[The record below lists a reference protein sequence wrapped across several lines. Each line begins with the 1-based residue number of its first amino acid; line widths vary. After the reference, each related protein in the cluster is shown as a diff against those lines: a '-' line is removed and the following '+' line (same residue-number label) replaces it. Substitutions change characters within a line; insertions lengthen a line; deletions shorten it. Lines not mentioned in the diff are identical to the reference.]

1 MPPTGPGWPP
11 EAYPPPP
18 PGYGPPHQGPPG
30 YPPPGYPPQGYPPP
44 GYPPPG
50 YPPPGYPPPQGYPP
64 PGYPPPSGYPGYPPQ
79 GYPGYPPPG
88 YPPPG
93 YPPPGYPAAPP
104 MDLKPGIIP
113 LRPLSLSDI
122 FNGAVI
128 YARRNPKAT
137 LGLTAVVV
145 IISQVLGLIL
155 QVGPLAA
162 IGQLDALRGESTSMT
177 AVIGASATSIV
188 SAVIQALAA
197 LVLSGMLTV
206 IVGRAVFGSSITI
219 GAAWTRIRGRIL
231 PLIGLALLEGV
242 GAALLVGV
250 VVLVI
255 VAAAAAANGVVAAVI
270 GIPLGFGLLV
280 ALIYLGTVLSFAPVT
295 IVLERLPIIAAIR
308 RSFALVRND
317 FMRVLGI
324 RLLASVVTWVV
335 AGAIAIPFAIVSAV
349 TGTDSTS
356 AVLIGTVV
364 ATIGA
369 IIGQI
374 ITTPFLAGVLVLL
387 YTDRRMR
394 AEAFDLVL
402 RTGATGP
409 AAPSDSTDHLW
420 LTRQ

>member
-18 PGYGPPHQGPPG
+18 PGYGPPPQGA
-30 YPPPGYPPQGYPPP
+30 PGYPPQGYPPP

-50 YPPPGYPPPQGYPP
+50 YPPGYGPPP
-64 PGYPPPSGYPGYPPQ
+64 PGYQ

-88 YPPPG
+88 YQAYPPPGYQAPG
-93 YPPPGYPAAPP
+93 YPPPGYPTAPP
-104 MDLKPGIIP
+104 MEFQPGVIP

-128 YARRNPKAT
+128 YVRRNPKAT
-137 LGLTAVVV
+137 LGLTAAVV
-145 IISQVLGLIL
+145 IVSQIIGLIL

-162 IGQLDALRGESTSMT
+162 LGQLGALRGESNST
-177 AVIGASATSIV
+177 AAIIGASATSVV
-188 SAVIQALAA
+188 SAIIQALAA
-197 LVLSGMLTV
+197 IVLSGMLTV

-219 GAAWTRIRGRIL
+219 GAAWTRIRGRLL

-242 GAALLVGV
+242 GAVLLVGV
-250 VVLVI
+250 VVLII
-255 VAAAAAANGVVAAVI
+255 VAAAAAANGAVAAVI
-270 GIPLGFGLLV
+270 GIPLGLAVLA
-280 ALIYLGTVLSFAPVT
+280 ALIYLGVMLSFAPVA
-295 IVLERLPIIAAIR
+295 IVLEQLPIVAAIR

-335 AGAIAIPFAIVSAV
+335 AGAIAIPFGIGSAV
-349 TGTDSTS
+349 VGTDSTT
-356 AVLIGTVV
+356 AVLLGTVV
-364 ATIGA
+364 ATIGS

-374 ITTPFLAGVLVLL
+374 ITTPFLAGVTVLL

-409 AAPSDSTDHLW
+409 AVPSDSTDHLW

>member
-18 PGYGPPHQGPPG
+18 PGHGPPSHGA
-30 YPPPGYPPQGYPPP
+30 PGYPPQGYPPA
-44 GYPPPG
+44 
-50 YPPPGYPPPQGYPP
+50 QGYPP
-64 PGYPPPSGYPGYPPQ
+64 PGYPPGYGPPPP

-88 YPPPG
+88 YPGYPPPGYQAPG
-93 YPPPGYPAAPP
+93 YPPPGYPTAPP
-104 MDLKPGIIP
+104 MDLQPGVIP

-128 YARRNPKAT
+128 YVRRNPKAT
-137 LGLTAVVV
+137 LGLTAAVV
-145 IISQVLGLIL
+145 IISQVIGLIL

-162 IGQLDALRGESTSMT
+162 LGHLDALRGESTSVGAM
-177 AVIGASATSIV
+177 VGASATQLV
-188 SAVIQALAA
+188 SGLVQALAA

-219 GAAWTRIRGRIL
+219 GAAWARIRGRIL
-231 PLIGLALLEGV
+231 PLIGLALLEGL
-242 GAALLVGV
+242 GAVLLIGV
-250 VVLVI
+250 VVLV
-255 VAAAAAANGVVAAVI
+255 VFLAATAVNGAVAAVI
-270 GIPLGFGLLV
+270 GIPLGFAVLA
-280 ALIYLGTVLSFAPVT
+280 ALIYLGVMLSFAPVA
-295 IVLERLPIIAAIR
+295 IVLEQLPIMAAIR

-324 RLLASVVTWVV
+324 RLLASLVTFVV
-335 AGAIAIPFAIVSAV
+335 AGAIAIPFGIGTAVVGTDTTTAIV
-349 TGTDSTS
+349 
-356 AVLIGTVV
+356 LGTVI
-364 ATIGA
+364 ATVGT
-369 IIGQI
+369 IIAQI
-374 ITTPFLAGVLVLL
+374 ITTPFVAGVTVLL